1 MVNRARRPLSLK
13 THIKALG
20 ILAFAALVLAMLLGM
35 SVLSQTE
42 SSMVANAVRDM
53 ARLADRLAARYDYL
67 ARTFP
72 SKMIVRSPFTK
83 NTALLRSLTESVL
96 TGMEG
101 VEGGFYSVQADRLV
115 GYAYPTYHGSGTKR
129 DVPATE
135 RPTILRIIK
144 QAIQAGEEVEE
155 QVISGPDI
163 LLFRARPLA
172 EAGEVAG
179 AVWLMHRLRGI
190 RTVDRQLYGLG
201 LIGLLGAAS
210 TVAVGAWLVA
220 RRLDGGLSRIGAG
233 LHKMEEQLDCPLAP
247 VGIFELDC
255 IGSEINRLAM
265 VIKDQ
270 QTRRINLER
279 QLHEADR
286 LAVLGR
292 LVAGV
297 AHELRNPL
305 SSIKLKI
312 QLARQ
317 NPLFPSYF
325 RKAMDV
331 VEEECA
337 RLDRLVV
344 RLLSLAK
351 PSHQSRAP
359 TDLIQFLSHRLEHWH
374 PRAASRGITLQLVGG
389 DVILQPVVIDRD
401 RVGQILDNLLANSFD
416 ALGLKEGLITVEV
429 SRVESSTVTIVV
441 SDNGPGIPPEMADR
455 LFEPFS
461 TTKPQGT
468 GLGLF
473 LSAETARALGGSL
486 RYANAPGGGARF
498 EVHIPC

>member
-1 MVNRARRPLSLK
+1 MANRARRPPSLK

-35 SVLSQTE
+35 SVLSRTE
-42 SSMVANAVRDM
+42 SSLVANAIGDM

-72 SKMIVRSPFTK
+72 GRMIGHSPFTK
-83 NTALLRSLTESVL
+83 NAPLLRSLTESVL

-101 VEGGFYSVQADRLV
+101 VEGGFYSVKEDQLV

-135 RPTILRIIK
+135 RPTILRVIK
-144 QAIQAGEEVEE
+144 RAIQAGEEVEE
-155 QVISGPDI
+155 QVFSGPDI
-163 LLFRARPLA
+163 LLFRARPL
-172 EAGEVAG
+172 EDAGEVTG

-190 RTVDRQLYGLG
+190 RNVDRQLYGLG

-210 TVAVGAWLVA
+210 AVAVGAWLVA
-220 RRLDGGLSRIGAG
+220 RRLDGGLSRIGEG

-247 VGIFELDC
+247 VGIYELDH
-255 IGSEINRLAM
+255 IGSEINRLAI
-265 VIKDQ
+265 VIKEQ
-270 QTRRINLER
+270 QTRRIGLER

-305 SSIKLKI
+305 SSIKLKV

-317 NPLFPSYF
+317 SPLFPSHLE
-325 RKAMDV
+325 KALNV

-351 PSHQSRAP
+351 PSHQSNVL
-359 TDLIQFLSHRLEHWH
+359 TDLGHFLSDRLDHWQS
-374 PRAASRGITLQLVGG
+374 RAAARGITLELVFKEGE
-389 DVILQPVVIDRD
+389 VRPVAIDQD
-401 RVGQILDNLLANSFD
+401 RLGQILDNLLANSID
-416 ALGLKEGLITVEV
+416 ALGSDGGRIVMEV
-429 SRVESSTVTIVV
+429 LLEESSAVTIAV
-441 SDNGPGIPPEMADR
+441 SDNGPGIPPEMVNR

-461 TTKPQGT
+461 TTKPLGT

-473 LSAETARALGGSL
+473 LSAETARTLGGSL
-486 RYANAPGGGARF
+486 RYVNAPGGGARF
-498 EVHIPC
+498 EVHLPC